1 MPVTLFST
9 GTEFLMNEVTML
21 RGTDADIVSVG
32 VFHSTSP
39 NAVPSVSQ
47 FTTVTLVRP
56 GDALAEGAKTDIA
69 SRIGNRA
76 GAISLVAGDYQRFVL
91 LVTASEDIIRY
102 VDVITVK

>member
-1 MPVTLFST
+1 MVTLYST
-9 GTEFLMNEVTML
+9 GTEWLANEVTML

-32 VFHSTSP
+32 VFHSMSP

-69 SRIGNRA
+69 SRIGART
-76 GAISLVAGDYQRFVL
+76 GAIALAAGDYQRFCL
-91 LVTASEDIIRY
+91 ITTASEDLVRF
-102 VDVITVK
+102 VDTVTVK